1 MKDYQLI
8 IKIPFEAIDD
18 LDARNKAKEL
28 IQNKNIFDGKADIKL
43 QEVFKDQPP
52 RKVGL

>member
-18 LDARNKAKEL
+18 LDARNKAKLKIKNLSLDDAEL
-28 IQNKNIFDGKADIKL
+28 KV

-52 RKVGL
+52 RKVPL

>member
-18 LDARNKAKEL
+18 LDARNKAKAK
-28 IQNKNIFDGKADIKL
+28 IKNLSLDDADLKV
-43 QEVFKDQPP
+43 QEVFKDQSP
-52 RKVGL
+52 RKVPL